1 MFTDSAKV
9 YIRSG
14 NGGNGHVSFRRE
26 LYVPNGGP
34 DGGDGGRGGDI
45 IFEVDDGLNTLVDFR
60 HVRKYAA
67 ENGEEGGKRRCHGAD
82 GKDLIVRVPEGT
94 VVKDL
99 ETGKVITDMSGENR
113 REVILKGGKGGLGN
127 MHFATATMQVPKYAQ
142 PGQPGQELW
151 VPVVPQILT
160 NRAGDFLLASKKLA
174 EMGYREINLN
184 LGCPSGT
191 VTAKKKGSGFLLYP
205 DDLDRFFD
213 EVFSDASVRNGEFQI
228 SVKTRI
234 GKNEVEEWPEIMAV
248 YNRYPISEL
257 TVHPRIQKE
266 FYKGVPHLDIF
277 ADILKESRNP
287 IVYNGDL
294 FTAEHMK
301 KFREKFPTVE
311 NVMIGRG
318 LIRNPALAELIKIE
332 EAGVENAQVCA
343 GTENGNKE
351 TSPEQAEKTVPE
363 SRNTGD
369 NLMPRIRAFHDEI
382 FEYYRET
389 MSGDRNLLFRMKDL
403 WSYML
408 EEVPDSEKLAKKI
421 RKSQHVPEYLAAVD
435 EAFAGWERTF

>member
-1 MFTDSAKV
+1 
-9 YIRSG
+9 
-14 NGGNGHVSFRRE
+14 
-26 LYVPNGGP
+26 
-34 DGGDGGRGGDI
+34 
-45 IFEVDDGLNTLVDFR
+45 
-60 HVRKYAA
+60 
-67 ENGEEGGKRRCHGAD
+67 
-82 GKDLIVRVPEGT
+82 
-94 VVKDL
+94 
-99 ETGKVITDMSGENR
+99 
-113 REVILKGGKGGLGN
+113 
-127 MHFATATMQVPKYAQ
+127 
-142 PGQPGQELW
+142 
-151 VPVVPQILT
+151 
-160 NRAGDFLLASKKLA
+160 
-174 EMGYREINLN
+174 MGYREINLN

-266 FYKGVPHLDIF
+266 FYKGVPHLDVF

-301 KFREKFPTVE
+301 KFREKFPSVE

-318 LIRNPALAELIKIE
+318 LIRNPALAELIRIE
-332 EAGVENAQVCA
+332 EADVENVQVCA

-351 TSPEQAEKTVPE
+351 TSPEQTEKTIPE

>member
-1 MFTDSAKV
+1 MLHLYFAPLEGITTYPYRNLHHKYFGGVDKYFTPFLA
-9 YIRSG
+9 
-14 NGGNGHVSFRRE
+14 
-26 LYVPNGGP
+26 PGP
-34 DGGDGGRGGDI
+34 EQGMSVKEMRD
-45 IFEVDDGLNTLVDFR
+45 VLP
-60 HVRKYAA
+60 
-67 ENGEEGGKRRCHGAD
+67 ENNAG
-82 GKDLIVRVPEGT
+82 
-94 VVKDL
+94 
-99 ETGKVITDMSGENR
+99 
-113 REVILKGGKGGLGN
+113 
-127 MHFATATMQVPKYAQ
+127 
-142 PGQPGQELW
+142 

-213 EVFSDASVRNGEFQI
+213 EVFADASVRNGEFQI

-234 GKNEVEEWPEIMAV
+234 GKNEVEEWPEIMEV

-266 FYKGVPHLDIF
+266 FYKGVPHLDVF

-351 TSPEQAEKTVPE
+351 TSPEQTEKTVPE

-408 EEVPDSEKLAKKI
+408 AEVPDSEKLAKKI